1 MLFKPVIPVLEYMV
15 FYDYFKNELCE
26 NKEKVELKCNGKCQ
40 LKKELAK
47 ASDFPE
53 NGKEKRI
60 TFETNVVLYQEIEE
74 HFVFDPQFYTY
85 KSKIPTNYNLSYSYV
100 KTNYVFRPPIV

>member
-1 MLFKPVIPVLEYMV
+1 MLFKPVIPVLEYVV
-15 FYDYFKNELCE
+15 FYDYYKNELCE

-47 ASDFPE
+47 ASDVPE

-60 TFETNVVLYQEIEE
+60 SVETNIVFYQEMEDL
-74 HFVFDPQFYTY
+74 FDFNSQFYTY
-85 KSKIPTNYNLSYSYV
+85 KSQIASNYNLSYSYLM
-100 KTNYVFRPPIV
+100 TNSVFRPPIV